1 MTTLSR
7 SGTEPP
13 AWHVAL
19 HGLGLRLGGEAAGK
33 RSGKVRF
40 GLDNGWGRFEIARSR
55 RGDALA
61 KQLGRPGL
69 WKLHGINAPS
79 KRRDVFELPP
89 AVFSR
94 AGSDAACIQALA
106 RWALSTASGKLDK
119 TWTPPPRDQIESGL
133 PEMALTLQIGSIALQ
148 GRVTHDTGRLAFGFP
163 IVQGIPADLPAARM
177 AWLRELLTDAQD
189 RWRLVRVG
197 LTAEGEAVAEV
208 DLSGAP
214 HDAIETLVPIGVDA
228 LRLVVSSLAEPAEFL
243 VRGAKTCRALEFPPT
258 NNKRRPV

>member
-1 MTTLSR
+1 MTTLAR

-13 AWHVAL
+13 WHVAL
-19 HGLGLRLGGEAAGK
+19 HGLGLHLGAEAAGK

-40 GLDNGWGRFEIARSR
+40 GLDNGWGRFEIVRSK

-61 KQLGRPGL
+61 KQPGRPGL
-69 WKLHGINAPS
+69 WKLHGIDGRS
-79 KRRDVFELPP
+79 KGRDVFELPP
-89 AVFSR
+89 AVLRR
-94 AGSDAACIQALA
+94 AGSEKNCIQALA
-106 RWALSTASGKLDK
+106 RWALATASGKFDK
-119 TWTPPPRDQIESGL
+119 TWTPPPRDQIERGL

-163 IVQGIPADLPAARM
+163 IVQGIPGDLPAARM

-214 HDAIETLVPIGVDA
+214 HDAIESLVPIGVDA

-243 VRGAKTCRALEFPPT
+243 VHGAEGCRALEFPPT
-258 NNKRRPV
+258 RKRRPV